1 MARLYADE
9 QFPQKVSELLRK
21 MGHDVLTVQE
31 AGILLLKLLSGEIR
45 VKETKKIVE
54 TVI

>member
-9 QFPQKVSELLRK
+9 QFPRAVSELLRK

-31 AGILLLKLLSGEIR
+31 AGKANLGIPDEC
-45 VKETKKIVE
+45 
-54 TVI
+54 